1 MGGLKLDS
9 AWGSILACAAIP
21 AITFWQPSFE
31 QWRGVML
38 LALLLTLFMLFN
50 QRMRHYVLL
59 PSCLALA
66 GGLAAIGVKFTG
78 L

>member
-1 MGGLKLDS
+1 MRGMKLDS
-9 AWGSILACAAIP
+9 AWGSMLACAAIP
-21 AITFWQPSFE
+21 LMTLWQPSFE
-31 QWRGVML
+31 QWRIVML
-38 LALLLTLFMLFN
+38 IALLLTLLMLLN

-66 GGLAAIGVKFTG
+66 SGLAGIGVKLIG

>member
-1 MGGLKLDS
+1 MRGIKLDS
-9 AWGSILACAAIP
+9 AWGSMLACAAIP
-21 AITFWQPSFE
+21 VITAWQPTFE
-31 QWRGVML
+31 QWRIVML
-38 LALLLTLFMLFN
+38 IALLLTLLMLFN

-66 GGLAAIGVKFTG
+66 GGIAATGFKFSG